1 MRNRYFLMGCL
12 LVASLILRS
21 QEALKLKTIEGVYHI
36 SSGEF
41 NGLMNMASSYDP
53 VSKHFF
59 GVLHYADIP
68 SEKEL
73 ETLQHAGVVF
83 DFVLPERAYLVSFPL
98 SAAAAIQQSSAGA
111 FYALPAGSRLSQRM
125 RHKDFPEWMWVED
138 GKAELQLQIFR
149 NNQWN
154 SQLQR
159 IQEVGFQVVEAD
171 KASGTAIVRGFLPK
185 FDALMALPFVQFA
198 MEADAPAEPENVI
211 GRASHRVTAV
221 QQAHPSYDG
230 RGVVVGLGD
239 DGSIGPHIDYQG
251 RILLNKAGASQGNHG
266 DHVAGTIFG
275 AGNKDPRGRGMAPG
289 AEMIYYSYPDNL
301 TDVDQDYVQLGVR
314 ITSSSY
320 SNGCN
325 AGYTTFTNNMD
336 QDAIQHR
343 SLLHVFSAGNNGTS
357 NCGYGAGSG
366 WGNITGG
373 HKAGKNVIAVA
384 NLTNTDDIA
393 SSSSRGPASDG
404 RIKPEVAAIGTD
416 VYSTIENNQYAQF
429 TGTSMACPGVSGVLS
444 VMYSAYQQTHNNN
457 DPAGGLMKA
466 VLMNS
471 SDDLGNPGPDFIYGF
486 GRVNARRAVEVIEN
500 DQWYNDTLTNGQ
512 SMSFGLTVPTGISE
526 VKVMLYWVDPAASPT
541 AQTALVNDLDL
552 HMVTPDGTTV
562 LPWVL
567 DPTPTVASLNSNAVR
582 AVDSLN
588 NMEQI
593 TWSSPNP
600 GTYTLTVDASNIPL
614 GSQEFFLTYEFIS
627 DGIVI
632 DYPSGGESFVPF
644 QSEIIRWNA
653 PQGNGNYTVE
663 FTPDDGQNWFTLSST
678 VSAND
683 RLYTWGGAPL
693 MVTSEARI
701 RITQGG
707 QSTTSNKFNIIPR
720 PGNITVVTACPDSM
734 LLTWNVVNGA
744 THYDVLILGSRYMDS
759 VITVDTNY
767 AVIGSPIIPVNE
779 HWISVRAR
787 RDSTIIGQ
795 RADAVFKPAGTI
807 NCNVQYDLSVV
818 DILSPG
824 LGLQDCQSPLYPKL
838 RIRNDGVQPAFNF
851 TAWANYIG
859 PLGSGNQ
866 SVLVTDTLL
875 PGQTMDVALNNPW
888 TLNSSLYTIQ
898 GAVVYALDGNP
909 FNDSAQTE
917 VLISFSSGIRP
928 FPYSNDLDS
937 WFNCATSTDCGNTSC
952 SLPDG
957 FQNLSNG
964 IVGGD
969 DIDWRTNS
977 GTTASANTGPS
988 TDYSTG
994 TSAGKYL
1001 YLEASNCFGKEA
1013 ILTSPCIDLSGASL
1027 PVFKFWYHMFGA
1039 ATGELHVDVMAGG
1052 LVYPDVVT
1060 PIVGNQG
1067 NQWWPME
1074 VALADFVGQIINIRI
1089 RGITGNDFTSDIA
1102 IDHFEWTEVNSP
1114 PAVSFNP
1121 TSVNSCAGQA
1131 VAFFD
1136 MSSNSPNQWEW
1147 KFFPN
1152 TVSFVNG
1159 TSANSQNPRVQFNGF
1174 GAYNVRLIATNTF
1187 GVDSVEVPNAV
1198 NILAPA
1204 NVAVSEDFEN
1214 LAGGFPPAGFGL
1226 QNPDISDTWERVLV
1240 GADFTGQSGRAITV
1254 NNFNYNASGQEDRFI
1269 SPEIQMPSS
1278 GNIYFRWDI
1287 AYAYY
1292 STTFSDGFEVRLSTD
1307 CGQTYN
1313 QVLYSQSGSALAT
1326 AGAQTTNWSPT
1337 TAADWRRD
1345 SVSLNNWLGQSIRL
1359 ALVNIN
1365 GYGNNLFIDNFKVY
1379 EPGVMAPTSAFFTQS
1394 DTNICSG
1401 TTVVFSVSNSQ
1412 AGVNYLWDFGSGAV
1426 PATAQGVGPHGVT
1439 YSTGGVKSVN
1449 LTASNT
1455 GGQAQAV
1462 STVNVTQS
1470 PIANFT
1476 FSQGATY
1483 LDWIFTSTSV
1493 GSNLIYDWD
1502 FGDGNTS
1509 NGQNPSHSYATSGT
1523 YVVSL
1528 TTTSNCGSSTSTET
1542 ILVSGIG
1549 LNDALAGQWSVYP
1562 NPADV
1567 AITVDFG
1574 AINEVN
1580 QLRVL
1585 DLQGRVVEVLN
1596 IDRNARN
1603 AKIALEG
1610 WASGVY
1616 LVELKSHQGVSYRR
1630 FQKD

>member
-1 MRNRYFLMGCL
+1 MRNHYL
-12 LVASLILRS
+12 LLGILWLS
-21 QEALKLKTIEGVYHI
+21 FFGLQGQETLKLKTIEGVYHF
-36 SSGEF
+36 SKGEF
-41 NGLMNMASSYDP
+41 QGLTNGASSFDA
-53 VSKHFF
+53 SSQHFF
-59 GVLHYADIP
+59 GVLHYSAVPTD
-68 SEKEL
+68 EEVQRLKA
-73 ETLQHAGVVF
+73 AGVAF
-83 DFVLPERAYLVSFPL
+83 DFVLPERAYLVSFPI
-98 SAAAAIQQSSAGA
+98 SAAAAVQQSTAAA
-111 FYALPAGSRLSQRM
+111 FYALPPSSRLSHRL
-125 RHKDFPEWMWVED
+125 RTKDFPEWMWVED

-149 NNQWN
+149 NAQWKTQLARI
-154 SQLQR
+154 SQ
-159 IQEVGFQVVEAD
+159 VGFTIVEAD
-171 KASGTAIVRGFLPK
+171 QASGTAVVRGFLPK
-185 FDALMALPFVQFA
+185 FDDLMALPFVQYA

-221 QQAHPSYDG
+221 QQAHPTYDG
-230 RGVVVGLGD
+230 RGVIVGLGD

-301 TDVDQDYVQLGVR
+301 TDIDQDYLQLGVR

-404 RIKPEVAAIGTD
+404 RIKPEVSAIGTD

-444 VMYSAYQQTHNNN
+444 VMYSAYQQTHANA

-466 VLMNS
+466 ILMNT

-500 DQWYNDTLTNGQ
+500 NQWFNDTVTHGQ
-512 SMSFGLTVPTGISE
+512 SVSYNLSVPAGVSN

-541 AQTALVNDLDL
+541 AQTALVNNLDLDML
-552 HMVTPDGTTV
+552 TPDGVSV

-593 TWSSPNP
+593 TWSNPNP
-600 GTYTLTVDASNIPL
+600 GNYTLNVNAVNIPL
-614 GSQEFFLTYEFIS
+614 GSQEFFITYEFIS

-632 DYPSGGESFVPF
+632 AYPSGGESFVPF
-644 QSEIIRWNA
+644 QSEILRWNA

-683 RLYTWGGAPL
+683 RLYSWGGAPL

-701 RITQGG
+701 RISQGG
-707 QSTTSNKFNIIPR
+707 QNTTSDKFNIIPR

-744 THYDVLILGSRYMDS
+744 THYDVLILGNRYMDS

-767 AVIGSPIIPVNE
+767 AVISQPIIPVNE
-779 HWISVRAR
+779 QWISVRAR
-787 RDSTIIGQ
+787 RDSTIVGQ
-795 RADAVFKPAGTI
+795 RAEAIFKPAGTI
-807 NCNVQYDLSVV
+807 NCNVQYDLSMVE
-818 DILSPG
+818 ILSPG
-824 LGLQDCQSPLYPKL
+824 IGLQDCQSPLYPKL
-838 RIRNDGVQPAFNF
+838 RIRNNGVQAAYNF
-851 TAWANYIG
+851 TAWANYSG

-866 SVLVTDTLL
+866 SVLVTDTVL
-875 PGQTMDVALNNPW
+875 PGQTIDVALNNPW
-888 TLNSSLYTIQ
+888 TLNSSLYTIE
-898 GAVVYALDGNP
+898 GAVVYGLDGNP
-909 FNDSAQTE
+909 FNDSASTQ

-952 SLPDG
+952 PLPDG

-988 TDYSTG
+988 ADYSTG
-994 TSAGKYL
+994 TTSGKYL
-1001 YLEASNCFGKEA
+1001 YLEASNCFGQEA

-1027 PVFKFWYHMFGA
+1027 PVFKFWYHMYGA
-1039 ATGELHVDVMAGG
+1039 AVGELHVDVMAGG
-1052 LVYPDVVT
+1052 LVYPDVV
-1060 PIVGNQG
+1060 PPVVGNQG
-1067 NQWWPME
+1067 NQWWPLE
-1074 VALADFVGQIINIRI
+1074 VALGNFTGQIINIRI

-1114 PAVSFNP
+1114 PVVSFNP
-1121 TSVNSCAGQA
+1121 TNVNACVGQE
-1131 VAFFD
+1131 VAFID
-1136 MSSNSPNQWEW
+1136 LSSNGPSQWEW

-1159 TSANSQNPRVQFNGF
+1159 TNANSQNPSVQFNGF
-1174 GAYNVRLIATNTF
+1174 GAYNVRLIATNAF
-1187 GVDSVEVPNAV
+1187 GVDSVEVLNAV

-1204 NVAVSEDFEN
+1204 NVAVTEDFEN
-1214 LAGGFPPAGFGL
+1214 LAGGFPPAGFSL
-1226 QNPDISDTWERVLV
+1226 QNPDNSDTWERVLV
-1240 GADFTGQSGRAITV
+1240 GADFSGQSGRAITV
-1254 NNFNYNASGQEDRFI
+1254 NNFNYNASGQEDRLV
-1269 SPEIQMPSS
+1269 SPEIQMPNS

-1292 STTFSDGFEVRLSTD
+1292 SATFSDGFEVRLSTD
-1307 CGQTYN
+1307 CGQTFN
-1313 QVLYSQSGSALAT
+1313 QVLYSQSGMALAT

-1337 TAADWRRD
+1337 NAADWRRD
-1345 SVSLNNWLGQSIRL
+1345 SVSLNNWLGQSIRI

-1379 EPGVMAPTSAFFTQS
+1379 EPGVLAPVSATFTQS

-1412 AGVNYLWDFGSGAV
+1412 AGVGYSWNFGSGAV
-1426 PATAQGVGPHGVT
+1426 PATAQGVGPHSVT
-1439 YSTGGVKSVN
+1439 YTNGGIKTVN

-1470 PIANFT
+1470 PLADFI

-1483 LDWIFTSTSV
+1483 LDWIFTSTSL
-1493 GSNLIYDWD
+1493 GNNLTYDWD
-1502 FGDGNTS
+1502 FGDGNGS
-1509 NGQNPSHSYATSGT
+1509 NGQNPSHSYATAGS
-1523 YVVSL
+1523 YVVQL
-1528 TTTSNCGSSTSTET
+1528 TTSSNCGSSTTTDT

-1549 LNDALAGQWSVYP
+1549 LNEAMAAQWSVYP
-1562 NPADV
+1562 NPASTE
-1567 AITVDFG
+1567 ITVAFG
-1574 AINEVN
+1574 SINEVN
-1580 QLRVL
+1580 QLSIL
-1585 DLQGRVVEVLN
+1585 DLQGRVLKVMH
-1596 IDRNARN
+1596 IDRNARS
-1603 AKIALEG
+1603 AQIALDG

-1616 LVELKSHQGVSYRR
+1616 LLELKSPQGVSYHR
-1630 FQKD
+1630 FQKE